1 MQVKRLSIA
10 VNLKFSHKNI
20 FLNNL
25 YSVHGFE
32 AKMALLFQKT
42 NYCLQNFFAKMR
54 EERLFFQ
61 LKYRGLAEGWGKEYV
76 HYMSVYE

>member
-1 MQVKRLSIA
+1 MLTKMQVKPLSIA

-32 AKMALLFQKT
+32 EKKA
-42 NYCLQNFFAKMR
+42 
-54 EERLFFQ
+54 LFF
-61 LKYRGLAEGWGKEYV
+61 KIEII
-76 HYMSVYE
+76 VYKQFLRK